1 MQDQAWRNR
10 VMVLGGVLGTLAGI
24 GAAMLYMRAEEEAL
38 EEERSRPP
46 EHKSVS
52 PVALLPIA
60 LGVLGVMREI
70 VRLTDRD

>member
-1 MQDQAWRNR
+1 MEDQAWRNR

-46 EHKSVS
+46 QHKPIS

>member
-1 MQDQAWRNR
+1 MEDQAWRNR
-10 VMVLGGVLGTLAGI
+10 VVVLGGVLGTLAGI
-24 GAAMLYMRAEEEAL
+24 GAAMLYVRAEEEAI
-38 EEERSRPP
+38 EEERSRQPQ
-46 EHKSVS
+46 HKSIS

>member
-1 MQDQAWRNR
+1 MQDQAWRTR

-24 GAAMLYMRAEEEAL
+24 GAAVLYMRAEEEAL

-46 EHKSVS
+46 EHKSIS
-52 PVALLPIA
+52 PVALLPVA